1 MSQWQSSVPWSG
13 TSSDYWKFW
22 YFYNIP
28 RGAMRRATL
37 ESSTRYYLIIKAM
50 FWIFFIDTLMVAFQ
64 FHVYE
69 IVSKTFLFFYLF
81 SIEWSL
87 PQGISVQ
94 GYFIL
99 ERIANDLAL
108 ISYSDKQGHCRV
120 WISD

>member
-1 MSQWQSSVPWSG
+1 
-13 TSSDYWKFW
+13 
-22 YFYNIP
+22 
-28 RGAMRRATL
+28 MRRATL
-37 ESSTRYYLIIKAM
+37 ESTTRYYLIIKAM
-50 FWIFFIDTLMVAFQ
+50 FWIFVIDTLMVAFQ

-69 IVSKTFLFFYLF
+69 IVLKTFLFFYLF

-87 PQGISVQ
+87 SQGISVQ

-108 ISYSDKQGHCRV
+108 ISYSDKQGHCRI